1 MQLLDGIAL
10 AMVITAGLAFGV
22 GAASLARAED
32 VKALYWLVVGVVAVQ
47 GAVQLAR
54 PRGA

>member
-10 AMVITAGLAFGV
+10 AMLAAAGLAFGA
-22 GAASLARAED
+22 GASSLARAD
-32 VKALYWLVVGVVAVQ
+32 DLKALYWIIVGVVAVRA
-47 GAVQLAR
+47 AVQVAR

>member
-10 AMVITAGLAFGV
+10 AMVVTAGLAFGV
-22 GAASLARAED
+22 GAVSLAGAED